1 MAGTTGRFF
10 PVQTV
15 HLGRGGT
22 FANYNESDVVMG
34 PLGFSTPDAQLGMC
48 VENAGNVYRKVQK
61 ANTVDVAT
69 VAGSAAVWK
78 DYANMKVSSKASE
91 SQAGVNGVAG
101 GFLGVITNNNYCFI
115 QIGGL
120 QTVTTDGADGGAAAG
135 DMMIG
140 LATDVTMTHKDV
152 GSENLQQIPFGVAWA
167 AESAGTTLIRW
178 LIGNLL

>member
-10 PVQTV
+10 PVQTL
-15 HLGRGGT
+15 HLGRTGT
-22 FANYNESDVVMG
+22 VAGYNESDVVMG
-34 PLGFSTPDAQLGMC
+34 PLGFSTPDGQLGM
-48 VENAGNVYRKVQK
+48 VLESAGNVYRKVQK

-69 VAGSAAVWK
+69 VAGSAAMWK
-78 DYANMKVSSKASE
+78 DYANMKVTSKASE

-120 QTVTTDGADGGAAAG
+120 QSVTTDGADGGAAAG
-135 DMMIG
+135 DMIIG
-140 LATDVTMTHKDV
+140 LATDVTMTHKDI
-152 GSENLQQIPFGVAWA
+152 SAENLQVIPFGIAWA
-167 AESAGTTLIRW
+167 AEAAGATLIRW